1 MTRVPTSASSAA
13 WRALALGLAL
23 CGMAAAGCAT
33 ATAPMPAPEPAGAGP
48 FQRFIVRYRDG
59 SVPARDRDSVPGRLA
74 RAAAQVRSS
83 PAPVPRWQR
92 RLAVGADVF
101 TVDPP
106 LDRRAAEALMQA
118 LARDPD
124 VEYVEV
130 DRMMGIGPQ
139 PTMPMR
145 EGE

>member
-1 MTRVPTSASSAA
+1 MTHPLRRPLMPLVLPALLLAA
-13 WRALALGLAL
+13 
-23 CGMAAAGCAT
+23 CAT
-33 ATAPMPAPEPAGAGP
+33 ATGEDTMAGHRLQGEGP

-145 EGE
+145 DGD

>member
-1 MTRVPTSASSAA
+1 MTHLLRRMLVPLMLPGLLLAA
-13 WRALALGLAL
+13 
-23 CGMAAAGCAT
+23 CAT
-33 ATAPMPAPEPAGAGP
+33 ATGEDTMARHELQGEGP
-48 FQRFIVRYRDG
+48 FQRFIVRYREGSGPARDHG
-59 SVPARDRDSVPGRLA
+59 SVPDRLA
-74 RAAAQVRSS
+74 RAAAQVPVSS
-83 PAPVPRWQR
+83 PAVVPRWQR

-106 LDRRAAEALMQA
+106 LDREAAEALMQA

-145 EGE
+145 EGD

>member
-1 MTRVPTSASSAA
+1 MTHHLRRMLVPLMLPGLLLAA
-13 WRALALGLAL
+13 
-23 CGMAAAGCAT
+23 CAT
-33 ATAPMPAPEPAGAGP
+33 ATGEDTMARHELQGEGP

-59 SVPARDRDSVPGRLA
+59 SDPSRDRDSVPGRLA
-74 RAAAQVRSS
+74 TAAAQASL
-83 PAPVPRWQR
+83 PPEAVPRWQR

-106 LDRRAAEALMQA
+106 LDRAAARALMQA

-145 EGE
+145 EGD